1 MPDIPPPSTGLAGRL
16 VAGLLTALLLV
27 GAFMFSL
34 VALAVAAIGGLA
46 LWGWLWWKTRALRRA
61 MAEATPVPDD
71 VIEGVCVRTDETPD
85 GPDRLLK

>member
-1 MPDIPPPSTGLAGRL
+1 MPDTPPPSTGLAGRL

>member
-1 MPDIPPPSTGLAGRL
+1 MPDTPSPSIGLAGRL